1 MLKHL
6 TIQNYALIDHL
17 DVDLD
22 AGLSI
27 ITGET
32 GAGKSIVLGALALL
46 TGQRADVKTLKNS
59 EQKCF
64 VEGCFEIS
72 SYPLKDF
79 FEKENLDY
87 DEQTIIRREILPNGK
102 SRAFINDTPASLTQ
116 LKELGLYL
124 VDIHSQHQTLEL
136 NTSAFQLSVI
146 DAIAGHDEL
155 LQQYTIEYKTYKQN
169 LEYLRELIEQEKQL
183 KKDCDYF
190 QFQFNELS
198 AADLKP
204 EEQDALEQEIKT
216 MSNAEEIKLKLTQAC
231 TSLENSESNIISEIA
246 TVGKLIKSISTYHTN
261 LQELYQR
268 IESIQI
274 ELKDINSELESIQE
288 KVVYDP
294 QRIEYINQRL
304 DLIYGLQHKHQAN
317 SIKELLEI
325 KKSLEEKLNNASSLE
340 GQISELQTKLG
351 KQENQLKEW
360 AHQLSQNRKK
370 VIPSCEKKVK
380 ETLSLL
386 GMPNSEIKISQE
398 ITEFGKLTSSGF
410 DKITFLF
417 SANKGSVHREIQQ
430 VASGGEMSRL
440 MLAIKSILA
449 TSKSMPTIIFDEID
463 TGVSGEIADKMGR
476 LIREMA
482 STMQVICITH
492 LPQIAGK
499 AHVHYFVHKVSDKK
513 STSSSIKILNQAE
526 RLNEIA
532 RMLSGENLSAAALEN
547 ARELMYKN

>member
-6 TIQNYALIDHL
+6 TIQNYALIDQL

-22 AGLSI
+22 GGLSI

-46 TGQRADVKTLKNS
+46 TGQRADAKALKNV

-72 SYPLKDF
+72 PYHLKDF

-87 DEQTIIRREILPNGK
+87 DDQTIIRREILPNGK
-102 SRAFINDTPASLTQ
+102 SRAFINDTPASLSQ
-116 LKELGLYL
+116 LKELGMYL

-146 DAIAGHDEL
+146 DAIAGHQDL
-155 LQQYTIEYKTYKQN
+155 LQQYTLGYKAYKQN
-169 LEYLRELIEQEKQL
+169 LEYLGELIEKEKQL
-183 KKDCDYF
+183 KKDFDYF
-190 QFQFNELS
+190 QFQFKELDI
-198 AADLKP
+198 ADLKQG
-204 EEQDALEQEIKT
+204 EQEALEQEVKT

-231 TSLENSESNIISEIA
+231 ASLENTDANIIAEISS
-246 TVGKLIKSISTYHTN
+246 VGKLIKSISSFHSG
-261 LQELYQR
+261 LAELYQR
-268 IESIQI
+268 VESINI
-274 ELKDINSELESIQE
+274 ELKDIASELTSIQE
-288 KVVYDP
+288 KVLYDP
-294 QRIEYINQRL
+294 QRIEFINQRL
-304 DLIYGLQHKHQAN
+304 DIIYGFQHKHQVN

-325 KKSLEEKLNNASSLE
+325 KNSLEEKLNNASSLE
-340 GQISELQTKLG
+340 NQISELQTKLG
-351 KQENQLKEW
+351 KQENQLKDW

-380 ETLSLL
+380 ETLGLL
-386 GMPNSEIKISQE
+386 GMPNSDLKISQE
-398 ITEFGKLTSSGF
+398 ITEDGKLIATGF
-410 DKITFLF
+410 DKISFLF
-417 SANKGSVHREIQQ
+417 SANKGSIHREIHQ

-463 TGVSGEIADKMGR
+463 TGVSGEIADKMGK

-482 STMQVICITH
+482 ASMQVICITH

-499 AHVHYFVHKVSDKK
+499 AHTHYFVYKISDKK
-513 STSSSIKILNQAE
+513 STSSSIKMLNEAE

-547 ARELMYKN
+547 AKELIHK